1 MESAGCNAN
10 RFRIPRRE
18 RLCEAIPTTV
28 SSAVEKGTVPRS
40 KKGKRAMRPLPHG
53 TVKTVPYRQTIIIAI
68 QFVAKATIRYV
79 FDVIRRERS

>member
-1 MESAGCNAN
+1 
-10 RFRIPRRE
+10 
-18 RLCEAIPTTV
+18 
-28 SSAVEKGTVPRS
+28 
-40 KKGKRAMRPLPHG
+40 MRPLPHG